1 MGHVRFPV
9 VLFDLDGTLVDSGRI
24 ILASMRYATRAVL
37 GREVPDE
44 QLLAGVGGSGLLEQM
59 RALDAHRV
67 EDLVRVYR
75 EHNYPLHAELEPC
88 AGMERVLQRL
98 HAEERTLGLVTAKRR
113 ASVQLAFDAVPIE
126 RYFDIVVTSEETER
140 HKPHPDPILH
150 ALDELDVDA
159 GDAAYA
165 GDSPFDIAAAKAAAV
180 FAVAVT
186 WGGIHSRGRLEQ
198 EAPDA
203 IVDTAEE
210 LLGVL

>member
-1 MGHVRFPV
+1 MGLMRFSV

-24 ILASMRYATRAVL
+24 ILASMRHATRAVL

-44 QLLAGVGGSGLLEQM
+44 HLLAGVGGSGLREQM
-59 RALDAHRV
+59 RALDAQRV
-67 EDLVRVYR
+67 DDLVRIYR
-75 EHNYPLHAELEPC
+75 EHNEPLHAELEAC
-88 AGMERVLQRL
+88 AGIDGVLGRL
-98 HAEERTLGLVTAKRR
+98 RSEGRTLGLVTAKRR
-113 ASVQLAFDAVPIE
+113 ATVRLAFDVVPIAD
-126 RYFDIVVTSEETER
+126 YFDVVVTSEDTNR

-159 GDAAYA
+159 RDVAYV
-165 GDSPFDIAAAKAAAV
+165 GDSPFDVAAAKAAAV

-186 WGGIHSRGRLEQ
+186 WGGIHAPERLET

-203 IVDTAEE
+203 IVTTAEE

>member
-1 MGHVRFPV
+1 MAFMRFPV

-24 ILASMRYATRAVL
+24 ILASMRYATRTVL
-37 GREVPDE
+37 GCDVPDE

-67 EDLVRVYR
+67 DDLVRIYR
-75 EHNYPLHAELEPC
+75 EHNEPLHAELEAC
-88 AGMERVLQRL
+88 AGIDGVLERL
-98 HAEERTLGLVTAKRR
+98 HAEGRTLGLVTAKRR
-113 ASVQLAFDAVPIE
+113 ATVQLAFDVVDIAD
-126 RYFDIVVTSEETER
+126 YFDVVVTSEDTER

-159 GDAAYA
+159 RDAAYV
-165 GDSPFDIAAAKAAAV
+165 GDSPFDVAAAKAAAV

-186 WGGIHSRGRLEQ
+186 WGCIHSRERLAA

-203 IVDTAEE
+203 LVATVEE
-210 LLGVL
+210 LLAVL